1 MANKYTLSDKRRG
14 MLIRYCRR
22 QKGMNQ
28 DDLARKLKVTVNTV
42 CEWEKGRKPSVKH
55 WALLADELGLPRELL
70 DMDLSDP
77 VIAAK
82 VQMELLKKQPLSPE
96 ELRIL
101 EKAIA
106 LYWSEDEPA
115 PEKPAGGQPK

>member
-1 MANKYTLSDKRRG
+1 MQDKYTLSDKMRG
-14 MLIRYCRR
+14 KVIRYCRR

-28 DDLARKLKVTVNTV
+28 DDLARKLVVTVNTV

-55 WALLADELGLPRELL
+55 WALLADELGLPRDLL

-77 VIAAK
+77 VNSAK
-82 VQMELLKKQPLSPE
+82 VQLALLKRQPLSPE

-106 LYWSEDEPA
+106 LYFGEDEPA
-115 PEKPAGGQPK
+115 PEKPADGQPK